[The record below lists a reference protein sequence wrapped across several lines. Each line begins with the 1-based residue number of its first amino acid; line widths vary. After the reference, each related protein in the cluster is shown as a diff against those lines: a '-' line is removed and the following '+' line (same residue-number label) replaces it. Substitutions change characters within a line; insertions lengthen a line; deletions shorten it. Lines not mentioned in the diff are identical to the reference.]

1 MKKYYFLGIFVGCA
15 SVMFGQVKVTSSQI
29 KKIDK
34 HLAQQVEDW
43 NIPGI
48 AVAIVRKDEVLLSE
62 GYGVKSVN
70 TNEPVDDESLF
81 AVASNTKAFTAM
93 AIGMLVEEGKLS
105 WDDPVQKHLPYF
117 ELYDPYVSAN
127 MTVRDLLCH
136 RSGLATFSGDLI
148 WYGSKYNREEVIK
161 RAKHLEPKYGFRESY
176 GYQNIM
182 FIAAGEIVSKVSGM
196 TWDEFID
203 QRFFTPL
210 RMEKSNTSV
219 DSFTPESNKVMPHNE
234 KKGKN
239 KEIAWVNWDNIG
251 GAGAI
256 NSSASEMAHWLQLQ
270 LGNGVY
276 NGDTLFSSQ
285 TQKETWTIHT
295 PKSVSNWQSN
305 MLPSKT
311 IKGYGLGWD
320 IFNYRGKRIVTHGG
334 GYDGMISQTVM
345 IPEEDLAFV
354 VLTNNINYLPF
365 ALTYELTD
373 MLLGIKEVTEI
384 NSTLLE
390 YKKGDQAS
398 EAVKERASEESRIK
412 DTTPSLKL
420 EEYAGTYGG
429 DMYGNCEIRVVGD
442 QLTFQFEPTPLFRGT
457 LRYWHYDTFQLNWG
471 SQMMLPSGTAQ
482 FIIGT
487 DGKVEEMRI
496 VVDNPDFD
504 FTELEFKRL
513 T

>member
-1 MKKYYFLGIFVGCA
+1 MIKHFLLSIFIGFTSA
-15 SVMFGQVKVTSSQI
+15 MLGQVKVSGSQI
-29 KKIDK
+29 NKIDK
-34 HLAQQVEDW
+34 HLDQQLEDW

-48 AVAIVRKDEVLLSE
+48 AVAIVRADEVLLSE
-62 GYGVKSVN
+62 GYGVKSII
-70 TNEPVDDESLF
+70 TNDPVDEKSLF

-105 WDDPVQKHLPYF
+105 WDDPVQQHLPYF
-117 ELYDPYVSAN
+117 ELYDPYVSSN

-148 WYGSKYNREEVIK
+148 WYGSNYGREEVIK
-161 RAKHLEPKYGFRESY
+161 RAKHLEPKHGFRGSY

-203 QRFFTPL
+203 QLFFTPL
-210 RMEKSNTSV
+210 DMEMSNTSV

-276 NGDTLFSSQ
+276 KGDTLFSAK

-295 PKSVSNWQSN
+295 PKMVSNWQSN

-311 IKGYGLGWD
+311 INGYGLGWD

-334 GYDGMISQTVM
+334 GYDGMISQTVI

-373 MLLGIKEVTEI
+373 MLLGEKDVTKI
-384 NSTLLE
+384 NATLLE
-390 YKKGDQAS
+390 YKKADQAA
-398 EAVKERASEESRIK
+398 EAEQEAEAEAKRIK
-412 DTTPSLKL
+412 DTKPSLEL
-420 EEYAGTYGG
+420 VAYEGTYGG
-429 DMYGNCEIRVVGD
+429 DMYGNCEVRVVGD
-442 QLTFQFEPTPLFRGT
+442 QLAFQFEPTPLFRGT
-457 LRYWHYDTFQLNWG
+457 LRHWHFDTFQLNWG

-482 FIIGT
+482 FIIST
-487 DGKVEEMRI
+487 NGKVEEMRI

-513 T
+513 K